1 MAGGLKISAYLDRA
15 QIDRIVPFEQRDS
28 LKMDRMYT
36 DLNLNK
42 FLESKLEYEL
52 FDGDKIKIFSVLD
65 IRSNAIQITGSVT
78 RPGTYDLKESLTLK
92 ALVANAD
99 GLLGDAFLSR
109 VDIVR
114 VNPDLSEQLI
124 KLNLEK
130 ALEGDVEHD
139 ILLQGSDVVIVY
151 GKNDMINREF
161 VSIKGHVKNPG
172 TFVLRENMN
181 AYDLVFQGG
190 GLFDTEFRN
199 NTYLDRA
206 ELITLDTISNQKEI
220 VPFNLNKLLNG
231 EGISNRILENN
242 DEIRIYSKV
251 EIKGDLNFVSIRGH
265 VKKQGRYELF
275 ENNMTV
281 HDLLFRSGG
290 FNDPIHLSKTY
301 LKRADVLRLQKNGI
315 ESYIISFDLEEV
327 LKDKNS
333 SENIKLYPGD
343 LVTIYS
349 KEVFNSIKPITILG
363 IVNAPGEYEYK
374 KSMNLK
380 DLILESGGI
389 SNKHYRYRVEVS
401 RVDPQNKSDEILA
414 INYTFNIDGNY
425 ELEGGEELSNDTI
438 GFSLKPY
445 DLVQIRPDPYF
456 NTQKVVKVSG
466 EVYCP
471 EIL

>member
-251 EIKGDLNFVSIRGH
+251 EIK
-265 VKKQGRYELF
+265 
-275 ENNMTV
+275 
-281 HDLLFRSGG
+281 
-290 FNDPIHLSKTY
+290 
-301 LKRADVLRLQKNGI
+301 
-315 ESYIISFDLEEV
+315 
-327 LKDKNS
+327 
-333 SENIKLYPGD
+333 
-343 LVTIYS
+343 
-349 KEVFNSIKPITILG
+349 
-363 IVNAPGEYEYK
+363 
-374 KSMNLK
+374 
-380 DLILESGGI
+380 
-389 SNKHYRYRVEVS
+389 
-401 RVDPQNKSDEILA
+401 EI
-414 INYTFNIDGNY
+414 
-425 ELEGGEELSNDTI
+425 
-438 GFSLKPY
+438 
-445 DLVQIRPDPYF
+445 
-456 NTQKVVKVSG
+456 
-466 EVYCP
+466 
-471 EIL
+471 